1 MVLAGR
7 GSEPS
12 PGSRARDLW
21 CDSLTYDPDSLA
33 LAVTRFGAEHVV
45 LGTDYPFA
53 AREVPPGAVLT
64 GLDPALR
71 AAIARSNALP
81 LLDRVRRADA

>member
-45 LGTDYPFA
+45 LG
-53 AREVPPGAVLT
+53 
-64 GLDPALR
+64 
-71 AAIARSNALP
+71 
-81 LLDRVRRADA
+81 AD

>member
-45 LGTDYPFA
+45 LSTDYPFA
-53 AREVPPGAVLT
+53 TREVPPGAVLT